1 MYFVQDNGAGF
12 NMEYKNKLFG
22 VFQRLHGIREFEGI
36 GIGLAVV
43 KRIINSHGGMVWA
56 LGKVDE
62 GATFYFTLNKR
73 R

>member
-1 MYFVQDNGAGF
+1 MRY
-12 NMEYKNKLFG
+12 
-22 VFQRLHGIREFEGI
+22 GIREFEGI